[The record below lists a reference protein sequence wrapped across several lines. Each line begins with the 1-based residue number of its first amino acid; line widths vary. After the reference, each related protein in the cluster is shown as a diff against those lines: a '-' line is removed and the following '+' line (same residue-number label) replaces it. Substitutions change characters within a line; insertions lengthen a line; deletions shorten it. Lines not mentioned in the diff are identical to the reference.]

1 MRDSIWRKW
10 LLITAGLLS
19 VGLGVLGIF
28 LPILPTTPFLLLA
41 AACFIR
47 SSEQLYRW
55 LINHK
60 WFGPYI
66 RNYREFK
73 AVTLRAKIVTLILL
87 WGTISYT
94 AFGVLHSW
102 LLRGLLLLIAV
113 GVTIHILSLN
123 TLSEEMILS
132 SQKEGKQNQEPDR
145 RGPDEDHPIEPPP
158 TEYVP

>member
-47 SSEQLYRW
+47 SSKGLYRW

-73 AVTLRAKIVTLILL
+73 AVTLRAKIGTLILL

-94 AFGVLHSW
+94 AFGVLDSW
-102 LLRGLLLLIAV
+102 LLRGLLLMIAL
-113 GVTIHILSLN
+113 GVTIHILSLK
-123 TLSEEMILS
+123 TLTEEMILS

-145 RGPDEDHPIEPPP
+145 REPDEDNPIDPPP
-158 TEYVP
+158 HRS

>member
-1 MRDSIWRKW
+1 
-10 LLITAGLLS
+10 

-47 SSEQLYRW
+47 SSKGLYRW

-73 AVTLRAKIVTLILL
+73 AVTLRAKIGTLILL

-94 AFGVLHSW
+94 AFGVLDSW
-102 LLRGLLLLIAV
+102 LLRGLLLMIAL
-113 GVTIHILSLN
+113 GVTIHILSLK
-123 TLSEEMILS
+123 TLTEEMILS

-145 RGPDEDHPIEPPP
+145 MGGDEYDSKDPPP
-158 TEYVP
+158 HRS

>member
-47 SSEQLYRW
+47 SSKGLYRW

-87 WGTISYT
+87 WGTIGYS

-102 LLRGLLLLIAV
+102 LLRGLLLTIAV
-113 GVTIHILSLN
+113 GVTIHILSLK
-123 TLSEEMILS
+123 TLTEEMILS
-132 SQKEGKQNQEPDR
+132 SQKERERVQEPDR
-145 RGPDEDHPIEPPP
+145 RGPDEPPP
-158 TEYVP
+158 IDYDP